1 MICRHC
7 GSRIDDDSR
16 FCPLCGAKIE
26 APAPVEAPV
35 FPDPAAPAD
44 PAEIKTVSEKPP
56 VVDTDASVIHDSLTA
71 DRAQDRGPERPQR
84 PDFPADRAPE
94 RPQRPDFPADRAPAY
109 PMQRPVNP
117 DRFPERPVPAPKE
130 KEFFGVGAFV
140 ACIAVIAVLAISTG
154 VFAYLYFSQIGI
166 I

>member
-7 GSRIDDDSR
+7 GNRIDDDSR
-16 FCPLCGAKIE
+16 FCPLCGAKTD
-26 APAPVEAPV
+26 ASAPVTAEPV
-35 FPDPAAPAD
+35 APAD

-56 VVDTDASVIHDSLTA
+56 VVDTDAPVIHDSMTA
-71 DRAQDRGPERPQR
+71 GRTPERPQR
-84 PDFPADRAPE
+84 PDFPDDKAPDRSFETSHRPVFPSDRAS
-94 RPQRPDFPADRAPAY
+94 AY
-109 PMQRPVNP
+109 PMQRPVTP
-117 DRFPERPVPAPKE
+117 DRFPERPVPAPKQ

-140 ACIAVIAVLAISTG
+140 ACLAVIAVLAISTG